1 MAGIDGINFDSVF
14 RTGGEAVSKFPILHS
29 HLPPE
34 EPNSAKSCNK
44 KKYRKNPLFKP
55 LF

>member
-1 MAGIDGINFDSVF
+1 MAGIDGTSILFLEQVGKRQASS
-14 RTGGEAVSKFPILHS
+14 TILHS